1 MNKRDVPREE
11 SLIGIIREKE
21 KGTDECEQG
30 HKKGVKGRLLVFI
43 IGRWALFL
51 RWLLEANILE
61 MQLFSRVRLSL
72 LGFSFRTL

>member
-43 IGRWALFL
+43 IGR
-51 RWLLEANILE
+51 
-61 MQLFSRVRLSL
+61 
-72 LGFSFRTL
+72 